1 LVPWIPAGNSP
12 ISFPVSVTSSS
23 PEETFALG
31 EALSVLLKKGDIVA
45 LKGPL
50 GAGKT
55 CFVKGIARGLG
66 VKEDVTS
73 PTYTIV
79 SEYEASPPP
88 IEQAGAETAALKSP
102 AVIYH
107 IDAYRLRGN
116 DDFTAIGGEDIIFAD
131 GISLIEWSERI
142 EDFIP
147 AKAIRV
153 DIAIS
158 EDGKRL
164 IRMYRLGA

>member
-1 LVPWIPAGNSP
+1 ML
-12 ISFPVSVTSSS
+12 
-23 PEETFALG
+23 E
-31 EALSVLLKKGDIVA
+31 KGDIVA

-66 VKEDVTS
+66 VEEEVTS

-79 SEYEASPPP
+79 SEYEAFPST
-88 IEQAGAETAALKSP
+88 ESP
-102 AVIYH
+102 AVMYH
-107 IDAYRLRGN
+107 IDAYRLKGN
-116 DDFTAIGGEDIIFAD
+116 DDFSAIGGEDIIFAD

-147 AKAIRV
+147 QEALRV
-153 DIAIS
+153 DIEIS
-158 EDGKRL
+158 GDGKRL
-164 IRMYRLGA
+164 IRMYRSCADAEGGAC